1 MTRASFYIGLFLLI
15 PIGLSGQ
22 CVNPPTLRLSST
34 SGTTCGIAPFA
45 VSGNTFGG
53 SATRVTI
60 SENGTGTV
68 SPGSSSTSPFTF
80 TYTPKSGDY
89 GKNVIITITTNNP
102 LGKPCS
108 EAKATYTLAV
118 NAVQSAPVAGT
129 ITSPTCIVATGSVL
143 LSGLPSSGT
152 WTLTRSPGGVTTTGT
167 GTSTTVTGLASG
179 TYTFTVTNA
188 AGCTSAATSGIVIPA
203 QPASPASPVQT
214 VDCSLGYGKAVVR
227 ITSPVGTGLT
237 YCLDGGTYQSG
248 TSFSNVTNGNH
259 SITVRN
265 AAGCTTTG
273 SGFQVSCG
281 CLNPP
286 TVTLSTRSGTTCG
299 ILPVTVTGNSFGGS
313 ATSVTITE
321 NGAGSV
327 SPASSN
333 ATPFSFTY
341 TPASGDSGNTIVI
354 TVTTNNPLDFP
365 CTAAV
370 ATYTLRVIA
379 YPSAPIPGTIIQPT
393 CNVSTGSVVL
403 NGLPGTGTWILT
415 RYPGMTTTTGTGTS
429 TTVTD
434 LPGGV
439 YNFSVTNETGCISAI
454 SANVTIPAQPVTP
467 SPPLIGT
474 ITQPTP
480 ELRTGSV
487 ILSGLPSIGTWI
499 LSLIPGNIIT
509 TGTGTTHT
517 ISGLSPGTYN
527 FIVANSGGC
536 TSGLSASFV
545 IYPVQGTPVLL
556 ITNPAAVCFPST
568 VDITDPKVTA
578 GSDLNLVFTY
588 WSDEAATIQYRT
600 PGAATNGTWY
610 IKGTTANGQYSIKPV
625 AVHVLRTSAAHAGPD
640 QILSFQFET
649 TMDAIP
655 ADEYD
660 KSIWS
665 VISGSGEFFDPGYA
679 RTIVSG
685 LSLGKNLFLWTISNG
700 VCPSASDSVEIMVQD
715 LLIPT
720 LITPN
725 MDGKNDFL
733 IINQS
738 DILGRIE
745 LVIFN
750 RRGVQVFKSGNY
762 DNQWNG
768 VDDSGKL
775 LSDDTYFYVFKS
787 ENHKPV
793 SGFIVIRR

>member
-22 CVNPPTLRLSST
+22 CVNPPTVRLSST

-53 SATRVTI
+53 SATQVTI
-60 SENGTGTV
+60 SENGAGSV
-68 SPGSSSTSPFTF
+68 SPVSSATSPFTF

-89 GKNVIITITTNNP
+89 GKSVVITVTTNNP

-108 EAKATYTLAV
+108 EAKATFTLTV
-118 NAVQSAPVAGT
+118 NAVLSTPAVGT
-129 ITSPTCIVATGSVL
+129 ITSPTCTVATGSVV

-152 WTLTRSPGGVTTTGT
+152 WTLTRIPGGVKTTGT
-167 GTSTTVTGLASG
+167 GTSTTITGLPAG

-188 AGCTSAATSGIVIPA
+188 AGCTSLATSGIVIPA

-248 TSFSNVTNGNH
+248 TSFSNVANGNH

-265 AAGCTTTG
+265 AAGCTT
-273 SGFQVSCG
+273 SGASFQVSCG

-286 TVTLSTRSGTTCG
+286 TVSLSSRSGTTCG
-299 ILPVTVTGNSFGGS
+299 IIPVTVIGNSFGGS

-327 SPASSN
+327 SPVSSN
-333 ATPFSFTY
+333 TTPFSFTY

-365 CTAAV
+365 CAAASV
-370 ATYTLRVIA
+370 TYTLRVIA
-379 YPSAPIPGTIIQPT
+379 YPTAPIPGTITQPT

-403 NGLPGTGTWILT
+403 NGLPGTGTWMLT
-415 RYPGMTTTTGTGTS
+415 RYPGIITTTGTGTS

-487 ILSGLPSIGTWI
+487 ILYGLPANGTWI
-499 LSLIPGNIIT
+499 LSLIPGNINT
-509 TGTGTTHT
+509 SGTGTTHT
-517 ISGLSPGTYN
+517 IPGLAPGTYN
-527 FIVANSGGC
+527 FIVANAGGC

-545 IYPVQGTPVLL
+545 IYPFQGSPVLL
-556 ITNPAAVCFPST
+556 ITNPPPVCFPT
-568 VDITDPKVTA
+568 TIDITDPKVTA
-578 GSDLNLVFTY
+578 GSDLNLAFTY
-588 WSDEAATIQYRT
+588 WSDAAATIQYRT
-600 PGAATNGTWY
+600 PGAATNGTWF
-610 IKGTTANGQYSIKPV
+610 IKGTTANGLSSIKPV
-625 AVHVLRTSAAHAGPD
+625 EVHVFRTPSANAGSD
-640 QILSFQFET
+640 QVISFQFET
-649 TMDAIP
+649 TMDALP
-655 ADEYD
+655 TDQYE
-660 KSIWS
+660 KGVWS
-665 VISGSGEFFDPGYA
+665 VISGSGDFFDPGYA
-679 RTIVSG
+679 KTSVSG
-685 LSLGKNLFLWTISNG
+685 LSQGKNLFLWTVSNG
-700 VCPSASDSVEIMVQD
+700 VCPATSDTVGILVQD
-715 LLIPT
+715 LVIPS

-725 MDGKNDFL
+725 MDGINDYL
-733 IINQS
+733 IINRS

-750 RRGVQVFKSGNY
+750 RRGVQVFKSENY

-768 VDDSGKL
+768 VDYSGRL